1 MVFLVLPCLT
11 VNYHIPYTTSQYTSY
26 YGFSNITMWFG
37 KLSHPKH
44 HSQNKPYYGRSSITM
59 PFSNLSHPVHHS
71 LIQVQQW
78 SCLSVNYHIPYA
90 SSQYYIHIIST
101 EFTPIHTFHII
112 RQMYLSLSHLTFP
125 YFEYSLLPYLSH
137 SYFTS
142 THQATIFSP
151 LF

>member
-1 MVFLVLPCLT
+1 MVSPISPCGS
-11 VNYHIPYTTSQYTSY
+11 VNCHIPNTTSQNT
-26 YGFSNITMWFG
+26 
-37 KLSHPKH
+37 
-44 HSQNKPYYGRSSITM
+44 PYYGRSSNTM

-71 LIQVQQW
+71 LIHIQQW

-125 YFEYSLLPYLSH
+125 YFEYSLLSYLSH

-151 LF
+151 FCNIHFTFLPYIHCITPYP